1 MKRILLI
8 TGVLAL
14 LAMGA
19 VVLELPLRPAA
30 QGEGPKPTLVPIEA
44 LTPAPTPPDRREV
57 AILTLVIESD
67 PEGQIVLVA
76 LEQARILR
84 SYAPDILGRTG
95 PWTVELLGETE
106 LRYGVRDPRWREV
119 FPVDRDEPFQNE
131 YATSVVWELVV
142 PLYLFDEDLN
152 VQVIN
157 LYDQVGNLVF
167 ETEVDR
173 ENWR

>member
-1 MKRILLI
+1 MKRIQLVV
-8 TGVLAL
+8 GVLTL
-14 LAMGA
+14 LTMGA
-19 VVLELPLRPAA
+19 VVLELPLRPAT

-44 LTPAPTPPDRREV
+44 QTPAPAPPDQREV
-57 AILTLVIESD
+57 AILTLVVESN
-67 PEGQIVLVA
+67 PVGQIELIT
-76 LEQARILR
+76 LEQGRILK
-84 SYAPDILGRTG
+84 SYAPNILGRTG

-157 LYDQVGNLVF
+157 LYDQAGNLVF

>member
-1 MKRILLI
+1 MKRILLV

-14 LAMGA
+14 VAMGA
-19 VVLELPLRPAA
+19 VILELPLQPAA

-44 LTPAPTPPDRREV
+44 LTPAPTPPDQREV
-57 AILTLVIESD
+57 AILTLVTESD
-67 PEGQIVLVA
+67 PEGQIELVA

-84 SYAPDILGRTG
+84 SYAPNVLNRTG
-95 PWTVELLGETE
+95 PWTVELVGERG
-106 LRYGVRDPRWREV
+106 LRYGVQDPRWREL
-119 FPVDRDEPFQNE
+119 FPVDGDEPFQNE
-131 YATSVVWELVV
+131 WAPNVVWELVV

-152 VQVIN
+152 VHAIT
-157 LYDQVGNLVF
+157 LYDETGNLIF